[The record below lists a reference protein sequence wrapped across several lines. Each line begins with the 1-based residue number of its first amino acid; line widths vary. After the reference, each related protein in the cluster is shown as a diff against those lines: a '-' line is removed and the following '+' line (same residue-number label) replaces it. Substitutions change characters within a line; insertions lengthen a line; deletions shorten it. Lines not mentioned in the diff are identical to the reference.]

1 MKRKLLALLGV
12 VALTL
17 SGCNYSYTLS
27 MPETLEEGLNDRT
40 SDVVGIWYYKSE
52 NYNGLMYL
60 FDNDTGE
67 FLLLEYDDAKSDL
80 INFEYKYNPDTGL
93 FTMKRSKLE
102 IGSMTFSIS
111 DDKSTITCTTADGE
125 VEYLQRVE

>member
-1 MKRKLLALLGV
+1 MKRKLLVLLGV

-17 SGCNYSYTLS
+17 SDCSYSPAIT

-40 SDVVGIWYYKSE
+40 SDVVGIWYYKSG
-52 NYNGLMYL
+52 NYNGLIYL
-60 FDNDTGE
+60 FNNDTGE
-67 FLLLEYDDAKSDL
+67 FLLLEYGDAKSDL

-111 DDKSTITCTTADGE
+111 DDKAIITCTTADGE

>member
-12 VALTL
+12 VALIL
-17 SGCNYSYTLS
+17 SGCNYSPAIT

-40 SDVVGIWYYKSE
+40 SDIVGIWYYKSE
-52 NYNGLMYL
+52 DYNGLIYL

>member
-1 MKRKLLALLGV
+1 MKRKLLVLLGV

-17 SGCNYSYTLS
+17 SGCSYSYTLS
-27 MPETLEEGLNDRT
+27 MPETLEEGLNDKT

-52 NYNGLMYL
+52 NYNGLIYL
-60 FDNDTGE
+60 FNNDTGE
-67 FLLLEYDDAKSDL
+67 FLLLEYGDAKSDL

-111 DDKSTITCTTADGE
+111 DDKAIITCTTADGE

>member
-1 MKRKLLALLGV
+1 MLGV

-40 SDVVGIWYYKSE
+40 SDVVGIWYYKS
-52 NYNGLMYL
+52 
-60 FDNDTGE
+60 
-67 FLLLEYDDAKSDL
+67 DL

-111 DDKSTITCTTADGE
+111 DDKAIITCTTADGE

>member
-17 SGCNYSYTLS
+17 SGCNYSPAIT
-27 MPETLEEGLNDRT
+27 MPETLGKGLNDRT

-52 NYNGLMYL
+52 NYNGLIYL

-93 FTMKRSKLE
+93 L
-102 IGSMTFSIS
+102 
-111 DDKSTITCTTADGE
+111 
-125 VEYLQRVE
+125 L

>member
-1 MKRKLLALLGV
+1 
-12 VALTL
+12 
-17 SGCNYSYTLS
+17 

-52 NYNGLMYL
+52 NYNGLIYL
-60 FDNDTGE
+60 FNNDTGE
-67 FLLLEYDDAKSDL
+67 FLLLEYGDAKSDL

-111 DDKSTITCTTADGE
+111 DDKAIITCTTADGE

>member
-1 MKRKLLALLGV
+1 MKRKLLVLLGV

-17 SGCNYSYTLS
+17 SGCNYSYALS
-27 MPETLEEGLNDRT
+27 MPETLEEGLNDKT

-52 NYNGLMYL
+52 NYNGLIYL
-60 FDNDTGE
+60 FNNDTGE